1 MTLKQNI
8 LKFSIYMLLT
18 LGVCLIVYA
27 DVRWPIEYEHQK
39 FTEASYTEYAQELIL
54 VGIVGV
60 FLLAGVRSFP
70 RRSFGILLAGVFCMM
85 FIRELDAMFDNVWH
99 GFWKVPCL
107 VAAIGF
113 GSVAYR
119 YRGNFISDVREFMNL
134 PASGI
139 FLCGLLTVLVFSR
152 LFGSNYLWEP
162 LMGEE
167 YIRCA
172 KNMAEE
178 GLELLGYLFT
188 GIGAVEYYVYLHIR
202 FGYARPVVTAAVTRT
217 ISRRHVRQAPV
228 VAGD

>member
-1 MTLKQNI
+1 
-8 LKFSIYMLLT
+8 
-18 LGVCLIVYA
+18 
-27 DVRWPIEYEHQK
+27 
-39 FTEASYTEYAQELIL
+39 
-54 VGIVGV
+54 
-60 FLLAGVRSFP
+60 
-70 RRSFGILLAGVFCMM
+70 
-85 FIRELDAMFDNVWH
+85 MFDNVWH

-188 GIGAVEYYVYLHIR
+188 GIGRWSIMSTCISGSVMPGPSLR
-202 FGYARPVVTAAVTRT
+202 QPVPGQYRDAM
-217 ISRRHVRQAPV
+217 
-228 VAGD
+228 